1 MEGRKTDDWVN
12 ENLKRIQNPES
23 NFEKY
28 HLYQGLMDMAVAL
41 SDLKKDIK
49 VIKRNVA
56 QIQTVVRRK
65 SFTKGRWTR

>member
-1 MEGRKTDDWVN
+1 MDGRKTDEWFS
-12 ENLKRIQNPES
+12 ENLKRIPDPES
-23 NFEKY
+23 NPEKY